1 MNLCLLL
8 KNSFKN
14 VKNEEEIPK
23 SARKKPRRQRQT
35 GIMQFFLQKRMNKIA
50 FGRIIDKCLITT
62 GLNYLTNFDLKVFL
76 RQVPKLHHYTGP
88 KNWGNLETRCNL
100 ESLVQFEEILE
111 IAAYLLDMV
120 HELMFVAQK

>member
-1 MNLCLLL
+1 MIWGMNLCLLL

-50 FGRIIDKCLITT
+50 LGRNNVKCFITT
-62 GLNYLTNFDLKVFL
+62 DSNN
-76 RQVPKLHHYTGP
+76 
-88 KNWGNLETRCNL
+88 
-100 ESLVQFEEILE
+100 
-111 IAAYLLDMV
+111 
-120 HELMFVAQK
+120 